1 MTYEYTLADKMKK
14 QFHGRGAALSGM
26 QASSTSELVRR
37 AGMGRD
43 PRVNCS
49 EQAFRERYGNGQNRV
64 QREYSRNDAVK
75 TNAYAGEPRQ
85 NVAGAQNNRKSTY
98 ADRNAKNNR
107 NTHSVKNAAG
117 QQKRDVWEGFEPI
130 TPSLEIPVRRRTI
143 PPVFIAMLLVSTF
156 MIMFLVMSISEIY
169 ETTNEIATLENEIAT
184 LKADAEE
191 LKLQLEEKNDIKLI
205 EEIATTQL
213 GMTKEDSLQ
222 RRYVSLSEGERI
234 DVIEAETEEETGGV
248 LLSSIFSAIGDFF
261 GGKD

>member
-1 MTYEYTLADKMKK
+1 MTYEYTLADKMKN

-37 AGMGRD
+37 AEMGRD

-49 EQAFRERYGNGQNRV
+49 EQAFRERYGNGQERV
-64 QREYSRNDAVK
+64 QREYRRNDAAYSNVYNSPDGQNATQNSRRNINNNINAQKKK
-75 TNAYAGEPRQ
+75 TEYFSKRTAE
-85 NVAGAQNNRKSTY
+85 
-98 ADRNAKNNR
+98 
-107 NTHSVKNAAG
+107 
-117 QQKRDVWEGFEPI
+117 QKRDRWEGFEPI
-130 TPSLEIPVRRRTI
+130 TPSLEIPVRRKRI
-143 PPVFIAMLLVSTF
+143 PPVFLAMLLVSTF

-234 DVIEAETEEETGGV
+234 DVIDVEPEEETGGI
-248 LLSSIFSAIGDFF
+248 LLSSILSAIGDFF